1 MFQGLI
7 MSISLLGALLGA
19 KPLIGDIVLII
30 AAGGSLVA
38 GFRVARMQSPQTV
51 RLALY
56 ASLIGLLVCFAVIT
70 GWLGI
75 RGTLITGLT
84 VLAGI
89 VLFAASAILAG
100 LELRRLRVPH
110 SPDFRSG

>member
-1 MFQGLI
+1 MF
-7 MSISLLGALLGA
+7 ISLLGA

-38 GFRVARMQSPQTV
+38 GFIVARTQSPQTA

-56 ASLIGLLVCFAVIT
+56 ASLIGLLVCFAFIT

-75 RGTLITGLT
+75 RGTLITRLT
-84 VLAGI
+84 GLAGI
-89 VLFAASAILAG
+89 VLFPASAILAG
-100 LELRRLRVPH
+100 LELRRFRVHH